1 MSQENVKTVLDAIA
15 AFNRGG
21 PDAWSEFFAD
31 DIDYRAVEGGIDDP
45 GPIRDRD
52 TLRVYGQ
59 DWLDTFDDFRV
70 EAPELIDAG
79 EENVIAVI
87 RTFGRAKLSGV
98 EMGLTFAVV
107 FTIRDGRI
115 AVGRE
120 YATRKGA
127 LEAAGLSE

>member
-21 PDAWSEFFAD
+21 PAAWSEFFAD
-31 DIDYRAVEGGIDDP
+31 DIDYRAVEGAADDP

-52 TLRVYGQ
+52 ALRDYAQ

-98 EMGLTFAVV
+98 ETGLTFAVV

-127 LEAAGLSE
+127 LEAAGLLE